1 MRHFV
6 YMNWHKEVSAYSLE
20 NYKENEDYFIGYVS
34 QKKRVI
40 TFRKDR
46 IIKEFVNFD
55 DAQHYAENLP
65 EEIFIQFDQKLNAI
79 KHIPSKPIQHPLTFC
94 FTGFSKAQKQALID
108 LTIQVGLRAIQDVTS
123 KCDYLV
129 MCENSKTIG
138 PSKRTKA
145 ESLGVKLIF
154 ENQFFHLIETGEIPQ

>member
-20 NYKENEDYFIGYVS
+20 SYKENEDYFIGYVS

-79 KHIPSKPIQHPLTFC
+79 KRIPSKPIQHSLTFC

-108 LTIQVGLRAIQDVTS
+108 LTTQVGLRAIQDVTS

-138 PSKRTKA
+138 PSKRAKA

>member
-65 EEIFIQFDQKLNAI
+65 EEIFTQFDQKLNAI
-79 KHIPSKPIQHPLTFC
+79 KRIPSKPIQHSLTFC

-108 LTIQVGLRAIQDVTS
+108 LTTQVGLRAIQDVTS

-138 PSKRTKA
+138 PSKRAKA

>member
-65 EEIFIQFDQKLNAI
+65 EEIFTQFDQKLNAI
-79 KHIPSKPIQHPLTFC
+79 KRIPSKPIQHPLTFC

-138 PSKRTKA
+138 PSKRAKA

>member
-6 YMNWHKEVSAYSLE
+6 YMNWHKEVNAYSLE

-65 EEIFIQFDQKLNAI
+65 EEIFTQFDQKLNAI
-79 KHIPSKPIQHPLTFC
+79 KRIPSKPIQHPLTFC

-138 PSKRTKA
+138 PSKRAKA
-145 ESLGVKLIF
+145 DSLGVKLIF

>member
-34 QKKRVI
+34 QKQRVI

-65 EEIFIQFDQKLNAI
+65 EEIFTQFDQKLNAI
-79 KHIPSKPIQHPLTFC
+79 KRIPSKPIQHPLTFC

-138 PSKRTKA
+138 PSKRAKA

>member
-6 YMNWHKEVSAYSLE
+6 YMNWHKEVNAYSLE

-65 EEIFIQFDQKLNAI
+65 EEIFTQFDQKLNAI
-79 KHIPSKPIQHPLTFC
+79 KRIPSKPIQHSLTFC

-138 PSKRTKA
+138 PSKRAKA

>member
-6 YMNWHKEVSAYSLE
+6 YMNWHKEVNAYTLE
-20 NYKENEDYFIGYVS
+20 NHKENEDYFIGYVS
-34 QKKRVI
+34 QKNRVI

-46 IIKEFVNFD
+46 IIKEFSTFEE
-55 DAQHYAENLP
+55 AQSYAETLP
-65 EEIFIQFDQKLNAI
+65 AEIFEQFDQRLNAI
-79 KHIPSKPIQHPLTFC
+79 KHKPTAPIIHPITFC
-94 FTGFSKAQKQALID
+94 FTGFGKAQKQALMN
-108 LTIQVGLRAIQDVTS
+108 LTAEVGLRAIQDVTS

-138 PSKRTKA
+138 SSKLAKA
-145 ESLGVKLIF
+145 QSLGVKLIY